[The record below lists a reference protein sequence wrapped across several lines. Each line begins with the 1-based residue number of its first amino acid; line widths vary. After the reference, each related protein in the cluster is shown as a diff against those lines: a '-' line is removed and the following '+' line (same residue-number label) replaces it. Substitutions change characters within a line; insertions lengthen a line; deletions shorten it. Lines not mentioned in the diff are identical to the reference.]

1 MAEEVVYRGK
11 REDVDWAL
19 RILSDARIE
28 ATVIEDPNV
37 YALQV
42 SKGTYVWHVTV
53 AESEVERAREALRRG
68 SAETEQRVRV
78 LSRHLEKAAVQAA
91 LVIAAFVAIEYLFRG
106 DLGVRVQWLG
116 IGWLVVF
123 VLFARRKPADLRTLG
138 PPSR

>member
-1 MAEEVVYRGK
+1 MSEEVVYRGR

-19 RILSDARIE
+19 RILSDARIDASVLE
-28 ATVIEDPNV
+28 EPD
-37 YALQV
+37 LWQ
-42 SKGTYVWHVTV
+42 VTV
-53 AESEVERAREALRRG
+53 AASEVERAREALRRG

-106 DLGVRVQWLG
+106 ELGVGVEWLG
-116 IGWLVVF
+116 IGWLVAF
-123 VLFARRKPADLRTLG
+123 VLLARRELADRRRLG